1 MAELVAHGI
10 AVAPPAGW
18 EGRIFRRPAAGETAP
33 TGTPLGA
40 QVVGAAAPMGELSF
54 PVVQVA
60 TIPLPL
66 DMADYGSDV
75 VDDLG
80 RRDALVIL
88 KEFDPVDLGTPLF
101 EREGMPRALAPDDFR
116 SSMLQRNLEG
126 QGGYQEFFH
135 EAGRV
140 FCLYVVLGDF
150 AQRTAVVPAVNQV
163 LATLTIE
170 PSAPAEPVAP

>member
-10 AVAPPAGW
+10 AVTPPAGW
-18 EGRIFRRPAAGETAP
+18 EGRIFRRPAAGEPAP
-33 TGTPLGA
+33 TGTRTGS

-60 TIPLPL
+60 TIALPL

-75 VDDLG
+75 VEDLG
-80 RRDALVIL
+80 RNDALVIL

-101 EREGMPRALAPDDFR
+101 EREGLPRTLSADDFR

-126 QGGYQEFFH
+126 QGGYQVFFH

-150 AQRTAVVPAVNQV
+150 AQRTAVVPVVNQV
-163 LATLTIE
+163 LATLTIAPVE
-170 PSAPAEPVAP
+170 P